1 MNYLDVDIYR
11 EFKCIADACPNTCCV
26 GWEVFIDKNT
36 YKKMAEKEEQLG
48 IPAKEWLK
56 DNGEIVSVRLDHER
70 CPMLADNNLCNVVMK
85 LGPEYLSSV
94 CTIYPRAYASYGDT
108 IERHLQISCPEVI
121 MKLMEK
127 HTIEF
132 DACHDQS
139 PAPEYPYTQLYLF
152 ECDVRAFI
160 IGIIQDMPQI
170 TLNTRLFTA
179 YTILEEGIRMYQENQ
194 LDSGKLE
201 KEVSFYAGESVL
213 RNVETQLTQVVN
225 GSSQYRFAEQLLKIA
240 DSYNQRYVRLF
251 RLVRQAMAYFE
262 EHDIGQYMSDAQE
275 FKKACL
281 DTYPDFYTNYWV
293 YRIFADTLSVPDYEK
308 SKEKF
313 SYIAIE
319 FALFQTIAMAA
330 FAKRG
335 SLDHEEYIYIISTIS
350 RILEHTEN
358 FRNVLM
364 NEIHEKKLASAA
376 GILLMALI

>member
-1 MNYLDVDIYR
+1 MNYLDVDLYR

-26 GWEVFIDKNT
+26 GWEVYIDKDT

-48 IPAKEWLK
+48 IPAKEWLEDSEGAIFIK
-56 DNGEIVSVRLDHER
+56 MDHER
-70 CPMLADNNLCNVVMK
+70 CPLLTNNNLCSVVMK

-94 CTIYPRAYASYGDT
+94 CTAYPRAYVSYGDT
-108 IERHLQISCPEVI
+108 IERHLHISCPEVI

-132 DACHDQS
+132 DASQDQS
-139 PAPEYPYTQLYLF
+139 PAPEYPHTQLYLF
-152 ECDVRAFI
+152 ECAVRASI
-160 IGIIQDMPQI
+160 ISILQDMPRI

-179 YTILEEGIRMYQENQ
+179 FTILEEGIRMHQENQ
-194 LDSGKLE
+194 PDAGKLE
-201 KEVSFYAGESVL
+201 REVCFYAQESVL
-213 RNVETQLTQVVN
+213 RSLEIQLPQAVN
-225 GSSQYRFAEQLLKIA
+225 GDSQYRFVQHLLKIA
-240 DSYNQRYVRLF
+240 GSYRRYERLSQ
-251 RLVRQAMAYFE
+251 LIRQAMVYFE
-262 EHDIGQYMSDAQE
+262 EHDSRQYLSDAQE

-281 DTYPDFYTNYWV
+281 DAYPDFYTNYWV

-319 FALFQTIAMAA
+319 FALFQTIALAA

-335 SLDHEEYIYIISTIS
+335 SLDHEEYVYIICTLS
-350 RILEHTEN
+350 RILEHTLS
-358 FRNVLM
+358 FRDVLM
-364 NEIHEKKLASAA
+364 NEIHEKNLASAV